1 MNYELSTLLLLG
13 SSYLVLL
20 FGIAFITDKGWVP
33 QRLVRHPVVYV
44 FSLGVFASVWAYY
57 TSVGNALRDGYGYLA
72 HSIGISLAFL
82 FSPLLLKPVLELTRT
97 YQLSSLADLMAFRY
111 RSPWAGTI
119 TTLVILVGV
128 IPLIALQIR
137 AVADTA
143 DIISA
148 ESAQVPVAI
157 GFCVLITLF
166 SILFGTS
173 RRAGRTRHDGLVM
186 AIAFESLVKLLAFL
200 AVGAFA
206 VYGAF
211 GGFGELNNWLNE
223 EPELLTILRETDY
236 FSSFHV
242 MALLFFTA
250 SVAMPHMF
258 YVTFNEAN
266 GQRSLSFASWALPLY
281 FLLISLPVLPI
292 LWAGLQAESLVQ
304 VEYLPVAIGTAYDA
318 PLMTLVGYVGGLSA
332 ASGLIIV
339 ITLALSNMC
348 LNHIIL
354 PIYQPSAKQDIYRWL
369 LWHRRVLITALIW
382 AGFLFHYLPDTTI
395 SIQVIGTVAFTAS
408 LQFLPGIVAILYW
421 PQGNKTGF
429 ITGLSA
435 SFVIWFLFLML
446 PLFLEMDATPL
457 SLVAINWREIS
468 AIALIINT
476 ILFVVVSLNSTTSD
490 AEKSSADIC
499 ALDTIQ
505 RRKRSGLVAKSAGEF
520 IRSLSKPLGKR
531 TASREVNQALQDL
544 NLSMDDR
551 RPYSMRLLRGR
562 LEANLSGLLGP
573 SIARELID
581 GYLPYSI
588 VSEHGSSDLNV
599 IENRIESY
607 RSNLS
612 GMAADLDSLRRYHR
626 QILLDLPLGV
636 CSLTNDNEVVMW
648 NHSLE
653 EFTSINSADVVGS
666 QLVDMDEPWQTLL
679 RNFLDEDANHS
690 FKQNFQ
696 LEGQEK
702 SVNLHKAIIEESGE
716 HDTSHEGIIILIE
729 DITETEILEAG
740 LTHSERLASIGRL
753 AAGVAHEIGNPI
765 TGIACLAQTIRDE
778 YDSGELNSLAE
789 QIIEQTDRTSKI
801 LQSLVNFAH
810 AGTNKT
816 HYEKEIVSIK
826 DCMDEANTLISLG
839 KKHKDIVYEISC
851 DANAKIIGDSQRL
864 LQVLVNLIN
873 NARDASQANSKISLM
888 CTIEGNFVHIAI
900 TDEGFGIPAAIRDRI
915 FDPFFTTKEA
925 GEGTGLGLSLVFSIV
940 EDLNGDI
947 DIISPIDAEK
957 GTGTR
962 VVIRFPKYSGEA
974 LVTNEE
980 LEQDAKLQ
988 QSV

>member
-1 MNYELSTLLLLG
+1 
-13 SSYLVLL
+13 
-20 FGIAFITDKGWVP
+20 
-33 QRLVRHPVVYV
+33 
-44 FSLGVFASVWAYY
+44 
-57 TSVGNALRDGYGYLA
+57 
-72 HSIGISLAFL
+72 
-82 FSPLLLKPVLELTRT
+82 
-97 YQLSSLADLMAFRY
+97 
-111 RSPWAGTI
+111 
-119 TTLVILVGV
+119 
-128 IPLIALQIR
+128 
-137 AVADTA
+137 
-143 DIISA
+143 
-148 ESAQVPVAI
+148 
-157 GFCVLITLF
+157 
-166 SILFGTS
+166 
-173 RRAGRTRHDGLVM
+173 
-186 AIAFESLVKLLAFL
+186 
-200 AVGAFA
+200 
-206 VYGAF
+206 
-211 GGFGELNNWLNE
+211 
-223 EPELLTILRETDY
+223 
-236 FSSFHV
+236 
-242 MALLFFTA
+242 
-250 SVAMPHMF
+250 
-258 YVTFNEAN
+258 
-266 GQRSLSFASWALPLY
+266 
-281 FLLISLPVLPI
+281 
-292 LWAGLQAESLVQ
+292 
-304 VEYLPVAIGTAYDA
+304 
-318 PLMTLVGYVGGLSA
+318 
-332 ASGLIIV
+332 
-339 ITLALSNMC
+339 
-348 LNHIIL
+348 
-354 PIYQPSAKQDIYRWL
+354 
-369 LWHRRVLITALIW
+369 
-382 AGFLFHYLPDTTI
+382 
-395 SIQVIGTVAFTAS
+395 
-408 LQFLPGIVAILYW
+408 
-421 PQGNKTGF
+421 
-429 ITGLSA
+429 
-435 SFVIWFLFLML
+435 
-446 PLFLEMDATPL
+446 
-457 SLVAINWREIS
+457 
-468 AIALIINT
+468 
-476 ILFVVVSLNSTTSD
+476 
-490 AEKSSADIC
+490 
-499 ALDTIQ
+499 
-505 RRKRSGLVAKSAGEF
+505 
-520 IRSLSKPLGKR
+520 
-531 TASREVNQALQDL
+531 
-544 NLSMDDR
+544 
-551 RPYSMRLLRGR
+551 
-562 LEANLSGLLGP
+562 
-573 SIARELID
+573 
-581 GYLPYSI
+581 
-588 VSEHGSSDLNV
+588 
-599 IENRIESY
+599 
-607 RSNLS
+607 
-612 GMAADLDSLRRYHR
+612 MAADLDSLRRYHR

-716 HDTSHEGIIILIE
+716 YDTSHEGIIILIE